1 MGIGKLKDL
10 EKCGEQGLAVAA
22 AVLCAELAS
31 GCWTSDAEF
40 LDSYPA
46 AALHG
51 PRARIFLDGDFVVDL
66 TVNFLTGM
74 LMVDDVGSVSQ
85 SEPRQASTGRAA

>member
-10 EKCGEQGLAVAA
+10 EKRGDEGLAAAA

-31 GCWTSDAEF
+31 GCWNSEAE
-40 LDSYPA
+40 LLESYPSA
-46 AALHG
+46 AIDG
-51 PRARIFLDGDFVVDL
+51 PRARIFLEGDLAVDL

-74 LMVDDVGSVSQ
+74 LLVNNVGSVSQ
-85 SEPRQASTGRAA
+85 AETWQAPRGRAA